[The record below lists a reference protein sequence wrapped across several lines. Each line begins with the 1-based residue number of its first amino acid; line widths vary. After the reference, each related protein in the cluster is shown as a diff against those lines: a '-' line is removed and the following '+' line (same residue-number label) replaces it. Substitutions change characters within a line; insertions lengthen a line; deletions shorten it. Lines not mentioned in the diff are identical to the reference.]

1 MGRFHSYTEV
11 MGKDLPP
18 IEDLQWI
25 AGQIARTEP
34 FREGSA
40 VLCGSICWGVYSWR
54 SDIDIAHFST
64 LQYPNIDAVVQQV
77 LDGYAERTQGQF
89 IVPRFDVITVGA
101 DSLALVAGA
110 PSVSTPPISLGVTDG
125 NAPVSSVFTETAVL
139 FGDHIGSLAAL
150 KGDPWRAF
158 VARHLSGVAGDPP
171 GRREA
176 IERYVGAMTTEWER
190 RPLHRLNLG
199 PNGELGSTH
208 LDLMARSENYPVNLM
223 RRILGV
229 ASYYPRP
236 DRASDVQDAFV
247 ALDRTWSKHLWEH
260 FQPFSTIAPRYEQ
273 LVAKCKSSGAPLG
286 GPAYYAELREIFS
299 GLPFAKIQ
307 EAVWEYLR
315 S

>member
-1 MGRFHSYTEV
+1 V
-11 MGKDLPP
+11 GKSLPP

-25 AGQIARTEP
+25 AGQIAQTAA
-34 FREGSA
+34 FRDGSA

-77 LDGYAERTQGQF
+77 LDGYAERTGGQF

-101 DSLALVAGA
+101 ESLALVAAA
-110 PSVSTPPISLGVTDG
+110 PGVSVPVSPGVPAANTPL
-125 NAPVSSVFTETAVL
+125 SSVFMETAIL

-171 GRREA
+171 GRREG
-176 IERYVGAMTTEWER
+176 IDRYVGAMTAEWEK

-199 PNGELGSTH
+199 PNGELRGAQ
-208 LDLMARSENYPVNLM
+208 LDLLARSENYPVNLM

-229 ASYYPRP
+229 TTYYPRP
-236 DRASDVQDAFV
+236 DRASDVRDAFL
-247 ALDRTWSKHLWEH
+247 ALNTPWSKRLWEH
-260 FQPFSTIAPRYEQ
+260 FQAFTTIAPRYDQ
-273 LVAKCKSSGAPLG
+273 LIARCKSTDAPLDA
-286 GPAYYAELREIFS
+286 PAYYSELRALFAD
-299 GLPFAKIQ
+299 LPFAEIQ